1 MKEEGKCMQKSKMS
15 VFKGKHLGRENEMCR
30 LQKIQLVSYA
40 QNTEIK
46 SLLCTSLFQALW
58 GAKIKK
64 TGSHVLKRFIVQWVR
79 QANTNYELQYDLV
92 SSTTEM

>member
-15 VFKGKHLGRENEMCR
+15 VFKGKCLGREKEMCR

-46 SLLCTSLFQALW
+46 SLLCTSLF
-58 GAKIKK
+58 
-64 TGSHVLKRFIVQWVR
+64 
-79 QANTNYELQYDLV
+79 
-92 SSTTEM
+92 